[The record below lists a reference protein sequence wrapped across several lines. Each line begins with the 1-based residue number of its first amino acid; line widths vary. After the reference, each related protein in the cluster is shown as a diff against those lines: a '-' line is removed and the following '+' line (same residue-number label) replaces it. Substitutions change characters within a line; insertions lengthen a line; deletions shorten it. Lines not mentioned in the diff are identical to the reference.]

1 MNLVLYSRS
10 SSLVANIQQGL
21 QQPVKVS
28 ERLAETPENDLL
40 HLLHITSLGQQQVL
54 QWMSATAASGLKLA
68 VCSDRPDINE
78 MLQCVQA
85 GSKAYC
91 NSYMQPGLYQQ
102 MITALANDQSWFPPQ
117 MLQQTFALAQ
127 AALGV
132 QKKPDSIDQLTARE
146 VEIAQAVADGLS
158 NNQIAERFDI
168 SARTVKAHLTNIF
181 KKLDI
186 KDRVALVLRF
196 K

>member
-1 MNLVLYSRS
+1 MMNLILYSRS
-10 SSLVANIQQGL
+10 SSLIANIQQSL
-21 QQPVKVS
+21 QQSLLVRETLP
-28 ERLAETPENDLL
+28 ETPEKDDL
-40 HLLHITSLGQQQVL
+40 HLLHITSLGQEVL
-54 QWMSATAASGLKLA
+54 QWMPAAVASGLNVA

-91 NSYMQPGLYQQ
+91 NSYMQAGLYQQ

-117 MLQQTFALAQ
+117 MLQQTFVLAQ

-132 QKKPDSIDQLTARE
+132 QKKPDLIAQLTARE
-146 VEIAQAVADGLS
+146 NEIAQAVADGLS

-186 KDRVALVLRF
+186 RDRVALVLRF